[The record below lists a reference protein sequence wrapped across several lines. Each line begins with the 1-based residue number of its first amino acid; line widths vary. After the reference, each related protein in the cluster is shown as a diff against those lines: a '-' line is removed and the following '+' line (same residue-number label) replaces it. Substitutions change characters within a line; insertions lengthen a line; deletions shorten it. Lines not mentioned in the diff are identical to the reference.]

1 MSKKECAPWCPT
13 VYYHCWFNTWDKFMD
28 GELIIGDI
36 HFNYDF
42 VAEGEDHLGDGDH
55 ILANFSEEGARNHFA
70 ALGIHNID
78 IVYDREE
85 L

>member
-1 MSKKECAPWCPT
+1 MTEIK
-13 VYYHCWFNTWDKFMD
+13 YHCWFNTWDKFMD

-42 VAEGEDHLGDGDH
+42 VTEGEDHLGDGDH
-55 ILANFSEEGARNHFA
+55 ILAVFSEEGARNHFHA
-70 ALGIHNID
+70 HGIHNIEF
-78 IVYDREE
+78 VYDKED